1 MEVRKKGEEKMK
13 WIINLIA
20 KFSGASALW
29 EKINGYK
36 TYIGAVAAILTG
48 VAGLLTGITALTDF
62 ASVLAFVQALSTN
75 PSWLTILAGW
85 TVMAKKHSEDK
96 KEAKKD

>member
-1 MEVRKKGEEKMK
+1 MK

-20 KFSGASALW
+20 KFSGANAIW

-36 TYIGAVAAILTG
+36 TYIGATAAILSGLAGILTG
-48 VAGLLTGITALTDF
+48 VVGLTDF
-62 ASVLAFVQALSTN
+62 ASVIAFVKALATN
-75 PSWLTILAGW
+75 PSWLTLLAGW

-96 KEAKKD
+96 KEAKQD